1 MAALTS
7 ASNFACEA
15 IQTSASS
22 SSTGKFFVA
31 PAPDGES
38 QAVQGNVY
46 IAVAVPTGVPTS
58 VHPAVLAASAATQQ
72 DLAIPSVYYIEA
84 QCETPAYNVTTTAR
98 ICWSNTVVGSA
109 VSGGDSTNIG
119 TVTGTAPVQNL
130 QYTAIY
136 SGVEAAAPNWPTL
149 FLYQNSGVTLNYNI
163 LFIRLGSVIAPP

>member
-7 ASNFACEA
+7 ASNFAVEA
-15 IQTSASS
+15 IQTSSTS

-38 QAVQGNVY
+38 SAVQGNLF
-46 IAVAVPTGVPTS
+46 ISVAVPSGVPTS

-98 ICWSNTVVGSA
+98 ICWANTVIGSA
-109 VSGGDSTNIG
+109 VSGGDATNIG
-119 TVTGTAPVQNL
+119 TITGSSPVNAVL
-130 QYTAIY
+130 IASIY

-149 FLYQNSGVTLNYNI
+149 FIYQTSGSELTYNI
-163 LFIRLGSVIAPP
+163 LFVRLGSVIAPP